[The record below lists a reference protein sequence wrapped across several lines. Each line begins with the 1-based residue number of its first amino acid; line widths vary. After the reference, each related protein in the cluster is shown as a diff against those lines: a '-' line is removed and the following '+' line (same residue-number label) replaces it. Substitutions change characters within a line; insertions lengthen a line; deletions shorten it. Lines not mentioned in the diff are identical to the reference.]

1 MTAPAKQT
9 AALEPTFFT
18 GSSFAVTE
26 IELSLQ
32 QLIGKV
38 VSLKQGNAAGAA
50 VQQKL
55 ASEDISKIATQIKAM
70 ADVITRTTLV
80 HINRRPRP

>member
-1 MTAPAKQT
+1 MTAPAKQPE
-9 AALEPTFFT
+9 AQDPTFFT

-32 QLIGKV
+32 QLTDKV
-38 VSLKQGNAAGAA
+38 RSLKQGNTSGVA

-55 ASEDISKIATQIKAM
+55 AAEDISKIATQIKTM
-70 ADVITRTTLV
+70 ADVITRTTLA

>member
-9 AALEPTFFT
+9 AAQEPSFYT
-18 GSSFAVTE
+18 GTSFAVTE

-32 QLIGKV
+32 QLTDKV
-38 VSLKQGNAAGAA
+38 RSLKQGNTAGSA

-55 ASEDISKIATQIKAM
+55 AAEDISKIAAQIKSM
-70 ADVITRTTLV
+70 ADVITRTTLN
-80 HINRRPRP
+80 HINRRPRV

>member
-1 MTAPAKQT
+1 MTAPAKQ
-9 AALEPTFFT
+9 AAAPEPTFFT
-18 GSSFAVTE
+18 GSSFAVVE

-32 QLIGKV
+32 QLTEKV
-38 VSLKQGNAAGAA
+38 RSLKQGNTAGSA

-70 ADVITRTTLV
+70 ADVITRTTLA

>member
-9 AALEPTFFT
+9 AAQEPTFFT
-18 GSSFAVTE
+18 GSSFAVEE
-26 IELSLQ
+26 IVLSLA
-32 QLIGKV
+32 QLQEKV
-38 VSLKQGNAAGAA
+38 RILKQGNTAGIA

-70 ADVITRTTLV
+70 ADVITRTTLA